1 MIVTVVQKCPNKGWE
16 LGIGASP
23 VAILKITEVMLSSA
37 SFHGHSHP
45 EVQWD
50 SR

>member
-1 MIVTVVQKCPNKGWE
+1 MIATVDQKCPNKGWE

-23 VAILKITEVMLSSA
+23 VATLKIAEVMLSSA

-45 EVQWD
+45 KV
-50 SR
+50 

>member
-1 MIVTVVQKCPNKGWE
+1 MVTVVQKCPNKGWG

-23 VAILKITEVMLSSA
+23 VATLKIAEVMLSSA

-45 EVQWD
+45 EVEWD
-50 SR
+50 LR